1 MDEHIS
7 IWQRSAEIP
16 RRAAL
21 TGDLEADALIIG
33 GGMAGIL
40 TAYQLKKRGVRCAVI
55 EAARVGDGQTGQTTA
70 KITAQH
76 DLIYAALSKR
86 FGTKRAAHYAQA
98 NTLAIAEYARI
109 IENERIE
116 CGFRRAPAYLYAA
129 SDAAPL
135 RREAEAAAALGL
147 DAHFTAETE
156 LPFPVAGAVRFDAQA
171 AFNPLKFLSAL
182 CGGLEIYENTR
193 ALTVDGNMVCT
204 SHGRIRARHIVFAT
218 HFPFVNMPGWYFMR
232 LHQERSYVLA
242 LESRWLPEGLYLGV
256 EPDGLSFREA
266 EGLLLLGGGAHRTG
280 ENSAGGKYAALGKR
294 AAKILPGSR
303 EAAHWSAQDCATPDG
318 APYIGRFSPSTP
330 EWYVATGFGKWG
342 MTSSMAA
349 AMLIS
354 GLICGEAPEWADAFA
369 PERFALSKSAAAL
382 AANTMQAAKGLARSL
397 LAIPQSTLDALPRGH
412 GGIVEADGKKAGVYK
427 DQEGRCHIV
436 GHRCPH
442 LGCQLEWNP
451 DELSWDCPCHGSR
464 FSYDGSLIDNPA
476 QEALEYRLVEP

>member
-1 MDEHIS
+1 MDEHIP
-7 IWQRSAEIP
+7 IWQRSVEIP
-16 RRAAL
+16 RREAL
-21 TGDLEADALIIG
+21 EGDLETDALIIG

-55 EAARVGDGQTGQTTA
+55 ETARIGGGQTCRTTA

-76 DLIYAALSKR
+76 GLIYTALSER
-86 FGTKRAAHYAQA
+86 FGPERAAHYAQA
-98 NTLAIAEYARI
+98 SALAIAEYARI
-109 IENERIE
+109 VENERIE

-129 SDAAPL
+129 ADAAPL
-135 RREAEAAAALGL
+135 RREADAAAALGL

-156 LPFPVAGAVRFDAQA
+156 LPFPVAGAVRFGNQA
-171 AFNPLKFLSAL
+171 AFNPLKFLGAL
-182 CGGLEIYENTR
+182 CGGLKIYENTR
-193 ALTVDGNMVCT
+193 ALTVEGNAVRT
-204 SHGRIRARHIVFAT
+204 PRGRIRARHIVFAT
-218 HFPFVNMPGWYFMR
+218 HFPFVNFPGWYFMR

-266 EGLLLLGGGAHRTG
+266 EGLLLFGGGAHRTG
-280 ENSAGGKYAALGKR
+280 ENSAGGKYAALQER
-294 AAKILPGSR
+294 AAKMLPGSR
-303 EAAHWSAQDCATPDG
+303 EAARWSAQDCATPDG
-318 APYIGRFSPSTP
+318 APYIGRLSPSAP

-349 AMLIS
+349 ALLIS
-354 GLICGEAPEWADAFA
+354 GLICGDAPEWADAFA

-382 AANTMQAAKGLARSL
+382 AANTLQAARGLTRSL
-397 LAIPQSTLDALPRGH
+397 MEIPATTLAALPPGH

-427 DQEGRCHIV
+427 DGEGRCHIV
-436 GHRCPH
+436 LPRCPH

-464 FSYDGSLIDNPA
+464 FRYDGALIDNPA
-476 QEALEYRLVEP
+476 QQALEYHLAEP